1 MNPLY
6 RHAGLLVVAL
16 AFGAGP
22 GCADSGTSSS
32 AKAPGGEAGHNKP
45 QGWVT
50 APPKPNGSGVVL
62 KYSAPEA
69 IKTGEVATVKLQ
81 FSNVVSA
88 TGARL
93 EVRASDPAVK
103 VVVEGGT
110 LAGPLTMVRGDFR
123 ELQVQVSSAVDGL
136 YYLSVFTTQDGRF
149 TATSIPL
156 RVGSGESRQKA
167 QGKVLTTPSG
177 EKVVSL
183 PGK

>member
-22 GCADSGTSSS
+22 GCADSGTSSA
-32 AKAPGGEAGHNKP
+32 AKAPGGAADHKP

-69 IKTGEVATVKLQ
+69 IKPGEVATVKLQ
-81 FSNVVSA
+81 FSNVQAA

-110 LAGPLTMVRGDFR
+110 LTGPLTMVRGDFR
-123 ELQVQVSSAVDGL
+123 ELEVQVSAAVDGL
-136 YYLSVFTTQDGRF
+136 YYLSVFTTQEGRF

>member
-1 MNPLY
+1 MNPHY
-6 RHAGLLVVAL
+6 RHAGILVAAL

-22 GCADSGTSSS
+22 GCADSGTAS
-32 AKAPGGEAGHNKP
+32 AAKGPGTEAGYKHLA
-45 QGWVT
+45 WVT
-50 APPKPNGSGVVL
+50 APPKTNGSGVVL

-69 IKTGEVATVKLQ
+69 IRPGELTTVKLQ

-110 LAGPLTMVRGDFR
+110 VAGPVTMARGDFR
-123 ELQVQVSSAVDGL
+123 ELEVQVSAAVDGL

-156 RVGSGESRQKA
+156 RVGNAESKQKV

>member
-1 MNPLY
+1 MNPY
-6 RHAGLLVVAL
+6 RKQAGVLVAAL

-22 GCADSGTSSS
+22 GCAE
-32 AKAPGGEAGHNKP
+32 PGAALARP
-45 QGWVT
+45 ADAAYRQQAWVT
-50 APPKPNGSGVVL
+50 APPKTNGSGVVL

-69 IKTGEVATVKLQ
+69 IKPGETATVKLQ
-81 FSNVVSA
+81 FSNVQA
-88 TGARL
+88 AAGARL

-103 VVVEGGT
+103 VVIEGGT
-110 LAGPLTMVRGDFR
+110 VTGPVTMARGSFR
-123 ELQVQVSSAVDGL
+123 EMEVQVSAAVDGL

-156 RVGSGESRQKA
+156 RVGSAESKQKV
-167 QGKVLTTPSG
+167 QGKVQTTPSG

>member
-22 GCADSGTSSS
+22 GCADSGTSST
-32 AKAPGGEAGHNKP
+32 AKAPRGAADQKS

-69 IKTGEVATVKLQ
+69 IKPGEVATVKLQ
-81 FSNVVSA
+81 FSNVQAA

-110 LAGPLTMVRGDFR
+110 LTGPLTMVRGDFR
-123 ELQVQVSSAVDGL
+123 ELEVQVSAAVDGL
-136 YYLSVFTTQDGRF
+136 YYLSVFTTQEGRF

>member
-6 RHAGLLVVAL
+6 RHAGLLVAAL

-22 GCADSGTSSS
+22 GCADSGTSSA
-32 AKAPGGEAGHNKP
+32 AKATGGEPGNR
-45 QGWVT
+45 QQVWVT

-69 IKTGEVATVKLQ
+69 LKPGEVATVKLQ
-81 FSNVVSA
+81 FSNVQAA

-93 EVRASDPAVK
+93 ELRASDPAVK
-103 VVVEGGT
+103 MVVEGGT
-110 LAGPLTMVRGDFR
+110 VTGPITMVRGDFR
-123 ELQVQVSSAVDGL
+123 ELEVQVSSAVDGL

-156 RVGSGESRQKA
+156 RVGSGESKQKV

>member
-1 MNPLY
+1 MNPHY
-6 RHAGLLVVAL
+6 RHAGILVAAL

-22 GCADSGTSSS
+22 GCADPGAAS
-32 AKAPGGEAGHNKP
+32 AAKRAGPHAEDKH
-45 QGWVT
+45 QAWVT
-50 APPKPNGSGVVL
+50 APPKANGSGVVL

-69 IKTGEVATVKLQ
+69 LKPGEQATVKLQ

-93 EVRASDPAVK
+93 EVRASDPALK
-103 VVVEGGT
+103 VLIDGGS
-110 LAGPLTMVRGDFR
+110 GSSSVTMVRGDFR
-123 ELQVQVSSAVDGL
+123 EMEVQVSAAVDGL

-156 RVGSGESRQKA
+156 RVGKAESKQKV
-167 QGKVLTTPSG
+167 QGSVLTTPSG

>member
-1 MNPLY
+1 MNPYY
-6 RHAGLLVVAL
+6 RHAGILVAAL

-22 GCADSGTSSS
+22 GCADSGTSSA
-32 AKAPGGEAGHNKP
+32 AKPAGGDAAYKH
-45 QGWVT
+45 QAWVT

-69 IKTGEVATVKLQ
+69 IKPGELATVKLQ
-81 FSNVVSA
+81 FSNVVAA

-103 VVVEGGT
+103 VVIEGGT
-110 LAGPLTMVRGDFR
+110 ITGPVTMARGDFR
-123 ELQVQVSSAVDGL
+123 EMEVQVSAAVDGL
-136 YYLSVFTTQDGRF
+136 YYLSIFTTQDGRF

-156 RVGSGESRQKA
+156 RVGTAESKQKV